1 MSESRAPVSLE
12 EDISVHI
19 FSASAAMVGVCL
31 TVINLFRL
39 TNRLRNIGSMGEEL
53 LALDAGAFLISC
65 ILAYLALR
73 TRAVHRREIIEQ
85 VADWVFLSALGLMA
99 IVCGLVAYEL
109 I

>member
-1 MSESRAPVSLE
+1 MSNEFNKTNGLA
-12 EDISVHI
+12 VHI

-31 TVINLFRL
+31 TVINLFRISNKL
-39 TNRLRNIGSMGEEL
+39 HRLSSIGDDI
-53 LALDAGAFLISC
+53 LALDAGAFLVSC

-73 TRAVHRREIIEQ
+73 ARDTRRRGVIEQ

-99 IVCGLVAYEL
+99 IVCGLIAYEL